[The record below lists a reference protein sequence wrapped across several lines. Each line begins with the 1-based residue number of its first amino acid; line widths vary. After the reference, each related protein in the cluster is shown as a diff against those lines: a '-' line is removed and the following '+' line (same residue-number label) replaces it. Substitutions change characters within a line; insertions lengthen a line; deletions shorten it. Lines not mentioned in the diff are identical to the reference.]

1 MQLPTFL
8 TKMSSKHSLTAIKS
22 SVSLS
27 NVESLLTTH
36 YRQSTSRP
44 SRSQITNQSKT
55 STNDVQSWLNLFS
68 VPVGPESKIKG
79 VQRKL
84 VEELNSE
91 VPEHIK
97 NSLEVEVLPILK
109 VS

>member
-1 MQLPTFL
+1 M
-8 TKMSSKHSLTAIKS
+8 SKHSLTVIRS
-22 SVSLS
+22 TLSLP

-36 YRQSTSRP
+36 YGQPMSRP
-44 SRSQITNQSKT
+44 SRSQITIQTKA

-68 VPVGPESKIKG
+68 APVGPESEIKG

-84 VEELNSE
+84 VEEMNSE